1 MTRFII
7 EYLEDGSISNTL
19 YFDGVGYNYIMS
31 EDEDDY
37 SFRSDKPSFEY
48 QVQERFPDLYPE
60 EVIDLLSEICYYTNS
75 DELQEIL
82 MELSHYE

>member
-1 MTRFII
+1 MARFLIK
-7 EYLEDGSISNTL
+7 YLDDGSISNSL
-19 YFDGVGYNYIMS
+19 YFDGVLYTYLMS
-31 EDEDDY
+31 EDEEY

-60 EVIDLLSEICYYTNS
+60 EVIDLLSEVCYYTDS
-75 DELQEIL
+75 DKLQEIL